1 LWEQAFPLANGPNAV
16 TSKVDTGI
24 KTLIREPLRRDSLR
38 SRHCAFAERFGYEL
52 PLVFVD
58 YVAWSVCSD
67 FLHVD
72 TVTFED
78 VDHLP
83 DAGNVLGRA
92 SLEPANAEVKLVT
105 SE

>member
-1 LWEQAFPLANGPNAV
+1 MQPCLPL
-16 TSKVDTGI
+16 
-24 KTLIREPLRRDSLR
+24 EDSL
-38 SRHCAFAERFGYEL
+38 SPRHCAFAERLGYEL
-52 PLVFVD
+52 PFVFVD
-58 YVAWSVCSD
+58 HVAWSVCSD

-72 TVTFED
+72 TVAFED

-92 SLEPANAEVKLVT
+92 SLEPADAETKLVT